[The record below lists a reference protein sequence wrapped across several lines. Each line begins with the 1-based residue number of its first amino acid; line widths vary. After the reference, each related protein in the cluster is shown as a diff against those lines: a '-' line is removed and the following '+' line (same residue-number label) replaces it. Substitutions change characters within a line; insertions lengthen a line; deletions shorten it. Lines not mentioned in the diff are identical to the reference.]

1 MEDATTNDARTPHY
15 YPSNPAGRS
24 KVHRLFGEPR
34 RDPPRLSLPSFPLL
48 LFFVPSFLFFFASG
62 HIGPSFSPRR
72 ARRCVERAIAAIHQ
86 PRAIFAIIMEGLGR
100 VGRFFTSYCSFLP
113 KQGAASFG
121 RVPLTTRRASIFSL
135 KQRTI
140 ETGMF

>member
-100 VGRFFTSYCSFLP
+100 VGRFFTSYCSFLLP
-113 KQGAASFG
+113 SEARSGLFRPSATHDEARFHLLVKAAHD
-121 RVPLTTRRASIFSL
+121 
-135 KQRTI
+135 
-140 ETGMF
+140 